1 MPRLLHMADVHLGA
15 RHNDLGP
22 AAAALRERQFA
33 AFHAAI
39 ELAIAEKVD
48 LVLIAGDL
56 FDSNSQPRRSVER
69 AAAELGRLVERHVPV
84 VLIPGTHDCYDASS
98 IYRVFDLPRLAGAG
112 QGNGDLVVLTDS
124 RPQVTFS
131 ALDLT
136 VHGRVAST
144 KRAPA
149 SPLAGFRAAAAAGE
163 GLEAAHWQVG
173 MIHGAL
179 RIPGVI
185 EDDDVI
191 FTEQEIAASGLHY
204 LALGHWHSFK
214 EGRANGTAWAYPGA
228 PEPVA
233 LDQDGAGQVLLV
245 TLAERDGNPEVT
257 IEPRTVGRSRVKRLE
272 LDAATVPSQAD
283 IVRQLTAM
291 ADPDLVLDVRLVG
304 VRPDALDLNLDE
316 VEQQLAQL
324 FLRLRV
330 RDSSVPALPE
340 GLIAPADTIAGAF
353 VLDLERRIAE
363 HEGRGEHER
372 ANELR
377 EALRLGRLLLEAP
390 ERMTLA

>member
-1 MPRLLHMADVHLGA
+1 MADVHLGA